1 MHAIN
6 GYAANGLNGERGGNS
21 GSSASHLSLIFFFG
35 WAHETVM
42 VFFLLDTKPFHHTMT
57 HMSNSSKGGH
67 HLASWT

>member
-42 VFFLLDTKPFHHTMT
+42 VFFARYIAVPSRNDTHVQ
-57 HMSNSSKGGH
+57 
-67 HLASWT
+67 